1 MMEFTQYAVDCCRGV
16 RAVTY
21 DAASPALEAR
31 LVIGAV
37 TQLRERL
44 AR

>member
-16 RAVTY
+16 RAVTF
-21 DAASPALEAR
+21 DAAGPSLDAR
-31 LVIGAV
+31 LLIGAV
-37 TQLRERL
+37 SQLRERL